1 MTDYT
6 KDFQK
11 FFESQLGRVNSW
23 TAWQAIMSG
32 IAYALANNVHPHR
45 FRRTGATMALRA
57 GMPLMEV
64 SKLLGHE
71 SIETTQIYLDISDE
85 ELEQAHMKYVI

>member
-32 IAYALANNVHPHR
+32 IAYALANAVDPDKKR
-45 FRRTGATMALRA
+45 VAKREEMYKTCVDT
-57 GMPLMEV
+57 
-64 SKLLGHE
+64 LGSE
-71 SIETTQIYLDISDE
+71 DVLA
-85 ELEQAHMKYVI
+85 QAHMKYVI